1 MKALL
6 ADTGPLYAAALPSDQ
21 YHERA
26 QRDVQRIREDALAVI
41 VPYPVLMETYSLLLR
56 RTRPHTAQ
64 SWLEPFTERVGLISP
79 TAEDYARAVTLVAR
93 YPDQRISLF
102 DALVAVLAE
111 QLNLP
116 VWTFDSDF
124 DVLRTKVWR

>member
-1 MKALL
+1 MKAVL

-26 QRDVQRIREDALAVI
+26 QRDMKRLQEDELAVI
-41 VPYPVLMETYSLLLR
+41 VPYPILMETYSLLLR

-64 SWLEPFTERVGLISP
+64 RWLGQLTERVGLISP
-79 TAEDYARAVTLVAR
+79 TTEDYDMAVRRVTE
-93 YPDQRISLF
+93 YSDQHISLF
-102 DALVAVLAE
+102 DAVVVVLSE

-124 DVLRTKVWR
+124 DILRAVVWR